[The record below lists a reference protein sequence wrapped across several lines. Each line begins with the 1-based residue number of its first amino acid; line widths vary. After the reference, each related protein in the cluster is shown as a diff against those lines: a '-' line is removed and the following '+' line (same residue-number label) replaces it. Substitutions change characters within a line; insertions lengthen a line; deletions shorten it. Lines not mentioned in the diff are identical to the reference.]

1 MGRCCL
7 GQGEGVVHHRAQL
20 TAFDQR
26 PGIAGDFL
34 GKQLKSGDKVGIVG
48 PNGSGKSTL
57 LRMLSGED
65 DEYGGTI
72 QMAGASRFCFIDA
85 ASSAGI
91 REEVVKKLLRMACWK
106 YKKVI

>member
-1 MGRCCL
+1 MPIILEDLEKMYGDRLLFRCQHC
-7 GQGEGVVHHRAQL
+7 
-20 TAFDQR
+20 T
-26 PGIAGDFL
+26 IA
-34 GKQLKSGDKVGIVG
+34 SGDKVGIVG

-85 ASSAGI
+85 VPVEPDRTVRQIVAEPFEHLRAQDARI
-91 REEVVKKLLRMACWK
+91 RELEQLLSTSQ
-106 YKKVI
+106 